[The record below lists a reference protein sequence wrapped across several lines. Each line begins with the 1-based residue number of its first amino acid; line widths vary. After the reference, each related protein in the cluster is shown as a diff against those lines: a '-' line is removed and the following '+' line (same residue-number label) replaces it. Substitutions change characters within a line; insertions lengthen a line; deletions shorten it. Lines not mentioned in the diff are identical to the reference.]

1 MTTGR
6 RMVIAMSNVNVREIM
21 EVAISYNGYKESPPN
36 SNRTIFGEMT
46 GANGQPWCASYEYG
60 CGEIASKRFGG
71 ANPIAKSANAAWIQD
86 ETVSQHGGKWVM
98 KKTGNVTTK
107 KNALKKVREGDQ
119 VDFDFGANDCYRR
132 HTAFAIGVIGDYY
145 ITIEGNTSSSDKGSQ
160 SNGGMVAIRRRHY
173 TTVCSITRPKY
184 GKYKIPTPTAPFT
197 GVLPKLPKRGYF
209 KLGDKG
215 KKVRKLQKALNWI
228 CDYHLAEDGK
238 LGNHTLACIFR
249 FQIDYDLIPDGEFGH
264 QCMTKLSW
272 LVEKFRVNQ
281 PVDTNVDED
290 EKVAVNGNEGG
301 STGISDGAD
310 APTKEDV
317 KPKKKTKAEKLVAKA
332 RECSYA
338 YGTKKSKYA
347 MPDGHPKKEYKQALN
362 RAYPDRSS
370 WGTRPRHGRSCDVLV
385 GVCARDSGYDKNF
398 PRGLD
403 EVMPYVR
410 KHRKM
415 YQIIKNPKREEM
427 KPGDII
433 YQIYKSGAGHI
444 CIFLKYNRVANA
456 HYVKNTYPIIQSYNA
471 IVKDAKDCREFY
483 VIRRK

>member
-1 MTTGR
+1 MTIGR
-6 RMVIAMSNVNVREIM
+6 RTVIAMSNVNVREIM
-21 EVAISYNGYKESPPN
+21 EVAISQNGYKESPAG
-36 SNRTIFGEMT
+36 SNRTKYGEWFGM
-46 GANGQPWCASYEYG
+46 NGVPWCAEYEAW
-60 CGEIASKRFGG
+60 CGNEASRRFGG
-71 ANPIAKSANAAWIQD
+71 GNPIAKSASASAIQD
-86 ETVSQHGGKWVM
+86 LTVSQKGGKFVM

-132 HTAFAIGVIGDYY
+132 HTAYAIGVIGDYY

-184 GKYKIPTPTAPFT
+184 GKYKIPTPTAQFT

-215 KKVRKLQKALNWI
+215 KKVKKLQKALNWI
-228 CDYHLAEDGK
+228 CDYHLAEDGE

-272 LVEKFRVNQ
+272 LVEKYRVKEQ
-281 PVDTNVDED
+281 VEDLPTED
-290 EKVAVNGNEGG
+290 EKDATTGNEGG
-301 STGISDGAD
+301 STPISDAEVV
-310 APTKEDV
+310 ED
-317 KPKKKTKAEKLVAKA
+317 KPKKKTHAEKIVAKA
-332 RECSYA
+332 KECSYA
-338 YGTKKSKYA
+338 YGTKKEKYA
-347 MPDGHPKKEYKQALN
+347 MPTGKPKKEYRQALN
-362 RAYPDRSS
+362 RAYPDRSH
-370 WGTRPRHGRSCDVLV
+370 WGFRPRHGRSCDVFV
-385 GVCARDSGYDKNF
+385 GTVVRDSGVDPNF

-403 EVMPYVR
+403 EVIPYVK
-410 KHRKM
+410 KHPKKWEL
-415 YQIIKNPKREEM
+415 IKNPKRGDIES
-427 KPGDII
+427 GDII

-444 CIFLKYNRVANA
+444 CIKMKAYNRIANA
-456 HYVKNTYPIIQSYNA
+456 HYVKNTYPIIQAYSN
-471 IVKDAKDCREFY
+471 IVKDAKDCRQFY

>member
-1 MTTGR
+1 
-6 RMVIAMSNVNVREIM
+6 MVIAMSNVNVREIM
-21 EVAISYNGYKESPPN
+21 EVAISQNGYKESPPC
-36 SNRTIFGEMT
+36 SNMT
-46 GANGQPWCASYEYG
+46 KYGQ
-60 CGEIASKRFGG
+60 RFGLNG
-71 ANPIAKSANAAWIQD
+71 KSWCSIYEWWCGDEASRKFGGGNPIDKNSNAAWIQD

-98 KKTGNVTTK
+98 KKTSSNATK
-107 KNALKKVREGDQ
+107 KKCLAKVKEGDII
-119 VDFDFGANDCYRR
+119 DFDFGMNNLYRQ

-215 KKVRKLQKALNWI
+215 KKVKKLQKALNWI
-228 CDYHLAEDGK
+228 CNYHLAEDGK

-249 FQIDYDLIPDGEFGH
+249 FQIDYGLDPDGEFGSH
-264 QCMTKLSW
+264 SMTKLTW

-281 PVDTNVDED
+281 QVEDLVDEE

-301 STGISDGAD
+301 STGISEGEEE
-310 APTKEDV
+310 PTKEDT
-317 KPKKKTKAEKLVAKA
+317 KPKKKTKAEKLVDKA

-347 MPDGHPKKEYKQALN
+347 MPDGYPKKEYKQALN

-370 WGTRPRHGRSCDVLV
+370 WGTRPKYGRSCDVFV

-456 HYVKNTYPIIQSYNA
+456 HYIKNTYPIIQSYNA
-471 IVKDAKDCREFY
+471 IVKDAKDCKEFY